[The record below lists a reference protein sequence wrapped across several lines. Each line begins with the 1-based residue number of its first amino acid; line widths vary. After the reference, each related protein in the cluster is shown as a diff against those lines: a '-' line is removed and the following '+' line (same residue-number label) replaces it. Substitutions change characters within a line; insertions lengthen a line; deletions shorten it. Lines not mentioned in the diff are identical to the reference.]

1 MPAPSATGSARTPDA
16 VRTHWWQKVPQL
28 LPGIVVSFIG
38 AGLAWGIAQLVP
50 GLSTLL
56 VAILLGVIWCNL
68 APVPAALKPGTAFSA
83 RHILRAGI
91 ILLGLKL
98 SLGAIAELGVGVIV
112 VVVAAVGITFGVTVL
127 VGHWL
132 KIPTPLTLLVASG
145 FSICGAAAVAGAE
158 GVLKAKKEHVAAA
171 IGLVVLFGTLMIP
184 TIPFLVSLFGLDE
197 EAGGLW
203 AGASAHEVAQAV
215 AAGGIIGSSALAV
228 AVTVKLARVLMLAP
242 VMAGMAWWM
251 RRAAT
256 LETATHRSDA
266 EGGRTKLPPIVPGFV
281 LGFLAM
287 VLLRTFGL
295 VPEALLGPADVLQSL
310 LLTAAMFALGLG
322 VHLRTLAQVGP
333 RPVLLGVISTAVIL
347 TIGGLGAVLVG

>member
-1 MPAPSATGSARTPDA
+1 MPPSASTSSPALNTRLRD
-16 VRTHWWQKVPQL
+16 QVPAL
-28 LPGIVVSFIG
+28 LPGVLTALVG
-38 AGLAWGIAQLVP
+38 ALVAWGIARLVP

-184 TIPFLVSLFGLDE
+184 TIPFLASLFGLDE

-251 RRAAT
+251 RRSAT
-256 LETATHRSDA
+256 LETTANGA
-266 EGGRTKLPPIVPGFV
+266 EGEGGRTKLPPIVPGFV
-281 LGFLAM
+281 MGFLAM
-287 VLLRTFGL
+287 VLLRTVGL
-295 VPEALLGPADVLQSL
+295 VPEALLGPADTLQGL

>member
-1 MPAPSATGSARTPDA
+1 MSAPSATGSARTPDA

-28 LPGIVVSFIG
+28 LPGTVVSFVG

-158 GVLKAKKEHVAAA
+158 CVLKAKKEHVAAA

-197 EAGGLW
+197 EAP
-203 AGASAHEVAQAV
+203 AQSPP
-215 AAGGIIGSSALAV
+215 AASSAA
-228 AVTVKLARVLMLAP
+228 ARSP
-242 VMAGMAWWM
+242 WPSPSSW
-251 RRAAT
+251 
-256 LETATHRSDA
+256 
-266 EGGRTKLPPIVPGFV
+266 
-281 LGFLAM
+281 
-287 VLLRTFGL
+287 
-295 VPEALLGPADVLQSL
+295 PAC
-310 LLTAAMFALGLG
+310 
-322 VHLRTLAQVGP
+322 
-333 RPVLLGVISTAVIL
+333 
-347 TIGGLGAVLVG
+347 

>member
-1 MPAPSATGSARTPDA
+1 M
-16 VRTHWWQKVPQL
+16 
-28 LPGIVVSFIG
+28 
-38 AGLAWGIAQLVP
+38 
-50 GLSTLL
+50 
-56 VAILLGVIWCNL
+56 
-68 APVPAALKPGTAFSA
+68 
-83 RHILRAGI
+83 
-91 ILLGLKL
+91 
-98 SLGAIAELGVGVIV
+98 
-112 VVVAAVGITFGVTVL
+112 
-127 VGHWL
+127 
-132 KIPTPLTLLVASG
+132 
-145 FSICGAAAVAGAE
+145 
-158 GVLKAKKEHVAAA
+158 
-171 IGLVVLFGTLMIP
+171 
-184 TIPFLVSLFGLDE
+184 
-197 EAGGLW
+197 
-203 AGASAHEVAQAV
+203 

>member
-1 MPAPSATGSARTPDA
+1 MSAPPETRSGSSAQTA
-16 VRTHWWQKVPQL
+16 VRTHWWQQVPL
-28 LPGIVVSFIG
+28 LIPGVVVSLVG
-38 AGLAWGIAQLVP
+38 AGVAFGISQLVP
-50 GLSTLL
+50 GLSTML
-56 VAILLGVIWCNL
+56 VAILLGVLWCNL

-98 SLGAIAELGVGVIV
+98 SLGAIAELGVGVIIL
-112 VVVAAVGITFGVTVL
+112 VVAAVGITFGVTIL
-127 VGHWL
+127 VGRWL

-184 TIPFLVSLFGLDE
+184 TIPFLASLVGLDP
-197 EAGGLW
+197 EASGLW

-215 AAGGIIGSSALAV
+215 AAGGIIGGGALAV

-242 VMAGMAWWM
+242 VMAGLAWWV
-251 RRAAT
+251 RRQAA
-256 LETATHRSDA
+256 A
-266 EGGRTKLPPIVPGFV
+266 EGSDGVRPTLPPIVPGFV

-295 VPEALLGPADVLQSL
+295 VPEALLGPAEIVQSL

-333 RPVLLGVISTAVIL
+333 RPVLLGVVSTAVIL
-347 TIGGLGAVLVG
+347 GIGGLGAVLVG

>member
-1 MPAPSATGSARTPDA
+1 MPAPPAIGSARTAAA

-28 LPGIVVSFIG
+28 LPGTVVSFVG

-184 TIPFLVSLFGLDE
+184 TIPFLASLFGLDE

-251 RRAAT
+251 RRSAT
-256 LETATHRSDA
+256 LETTANGA
-266 EGGRTKLPPIVPGFV
+266 EGEGGRTKLPPIVPGFV
-281 LGFLAM
+281 MVFLAM
-287 VLLRTFGL
+287 VLLRTVGL
-295 VPEALLGPADVLQSL
+295 VPEALLGPADTLQGL